1 MLTPLRI
8 ALLTLLLVVPAQAQ
22 DQSAQA
28 RIEIDTNLFCETQHQ
43 VERFVMHFKG
53 NGRNAE
59 AAIETINNEM
69 QMQDACVIATV
80 AYRRGAQVST
90 VRDDDSVFDVLRIIV
105 VGVYTLNGLEQSLP
119 TEFFTLIPRDEDAN
133 TVGQRP

>member
-28 RIEIDTNLFCETQHQ
+28 RIEIDTNLFCETQQ
-43 VERFVMHFKG
+43 QIERFLTHFNG

-59 AAIETINNEM
+59 AAIDTVNGEM
-69 QMQDACVIATV
+69 QMHDGCVIATA
-80 AYRRGAQVST
+80 AYRRAAQVST
-90 VRDDDSVFDVLRIIV
+90 VHDDDLAFKIMRIVV

-119 TEFFTLIPRDEDAN
+119 TELFTLIPSGDDAS